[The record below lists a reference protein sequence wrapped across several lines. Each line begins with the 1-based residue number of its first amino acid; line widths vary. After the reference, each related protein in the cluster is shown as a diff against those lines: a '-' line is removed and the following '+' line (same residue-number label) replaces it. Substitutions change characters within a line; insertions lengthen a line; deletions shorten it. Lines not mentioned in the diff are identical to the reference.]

1 MLELGSSG
9 GALELGNS
17 SGEESQALADERET
31 AEGEERDSELTHCC
45 FRRAGELNPDE
56 LERIVTIIQ
65 NPTQFKI
72 PNWFMNRQKDIVDGK
87 YGQLLSNQLDSKV
100 RISTPRRL
108 DSDVDFF
115 FLQMREDLERLKK
128 IRIHRG
134 LRHYWGLRVRGQH
147 TKTTGRRG
155 RIMVSRSPP
164 SFRSPLTR
172 VTIGCHEEEV
182 IVDSSTALV
191 PWLHFSNRG
200 EQGLRCSFSQGVF
213 AWCMLELQFLRR
225 TTARVPQRNCRL
237 STSRLASKLE
247 FLFRATTMSA

>member
-100 RISTPRRL
+100 RSRFKFRLVASMLTLLFVDARGSRATQEDPNPSWSPTLLGSPCSRTAPENYRTSRTYHGQPLSSLLSFPADPCNDRVSRRRSNRRL
-108 DSDVDFF
+108 VDCARSLVA
-115 FLQMREDLERLKK
+115 FLES
-128 IRIHRG
+128 
-134 LRHYWGLRVRGQH
+134 
-147 TKTTGRRG
+147 GRARFTVQLFSG
-155 RIMVSRSPP
+155 GICVVHAGITVSP
-164 SFRSPLTR
+164 SY
-172 VTIGCHEEEV
+172 H
-182 IVDSSTALV
+182 SSCPA
-191 PWLHFSNRG
+191 
-200 EQGLRCSFSQGVF
+200 EK
-213 AWCMLELQFLRR
+213 LQI
-225 TTARVPQRNCRL
+225 
-237 STSRLASKLE
+237 E
-247 FLFRATTMSA
+247 Y